1 MRLLYNVHK
10 MLVYHLDNMYQR
22 KQYECLYVC
31 RAEFGRKND
40 GFDTDRKITEKDSS
54 LLTEPMYSTIVHTS
68 V

>member
-1 MRLLYNVHK
+1 
-10 MLVYHLDNMYQR
+10 MYQR

>member
-1 MRLLYNVHK
+1 MYE
-10 MLVYHLDNMYQR
+10 YQR